1 LGVQPQPLAI
11 EDDAL
16 DFDEFPGALKTE
28 SCSVRRSLA
37 HFGHAIF
44 CAADITI
51 RSYRV

>member
-1 LGVQPQPLAI
+1 MQPQPLAD

-16 DFDEFPGALKTE
+16 DLEEFPGALKTE
-28 SCSVRRSLA
+28 SCSVRCSPA
-37 HFGHAIF
+37 HFGQAIF